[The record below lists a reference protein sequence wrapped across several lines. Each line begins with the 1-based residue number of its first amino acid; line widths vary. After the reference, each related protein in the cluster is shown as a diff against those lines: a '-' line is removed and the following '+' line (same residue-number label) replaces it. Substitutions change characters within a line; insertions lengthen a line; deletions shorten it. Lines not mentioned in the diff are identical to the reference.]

1 MNVSPIT
8 AAAAALR
15 AQVVGEVEAEFI
27 GAVADLQDVVA
38 AAPAASAGPDA
49 LKQAVDSAKAA
60 AAGRQASLAP
70 LFADLAQAQSAP
82 DLTAVIKAAI
92 NQILALRTPLDG
104 PLTAD
109 ALEQAVARSGLF
121 LEARLAAS
129 APASEPAPPDLKA
142 ALLALQRALA
152 AEPAA
157 EAVTPPQRIPPPIRG
172 AALTPQAPMPASL
185 PPGADLA
192 AIVQHLGPQ
201 VEQGLARQV
210 LHQLASAPD
219 GPTTAWLF
227 ELPIATPQ
235 GASVAQFQI
244 DRDSPEPGAADP
256 APFWQVRFAIDIE
269 PLGPVHVHL
278 RAEGERVAV
287 TIWAERDGSLDRLRG
302 KGAELARTLPAEVT
316 FRAGAPKR
324 PAPARGRLVDQT
336 S

>member
-8 AAAAALR
+8 PAAAPLR
-15 AQVVGEVEAEFI
+15 AQVIGEVEAEF
-27 GAVADLQDVVA
+27 AA
-38 AAPAASAGPDA
+38 AAPAASAAPAPDA
-49 LKQAVDSAKAA
+49 IKQAVGSAKAA
-60 AAGRQASLAP
+60 AAGRQASLSP

-82 DLTAVIKAAI
+82 GLTAVIKAAI
-92 NQILALRTPLDG
+92 NQILVLRTPSDG

-109 ALEQAVARSGLF
+109 VVEQAVARSGLF

-129 APASEPAPPDLKA
+129 APKSEAAPPDLKA
-142 ALLALQRALA
+142 ALLTLQQALA

-157 EAVTPPQRIPPPIRG
+157 EAVTPPPRIPPPIRG
-172 AALTPQAPMPASL
+172 AALTPQAPVPASL

-192 AIVQHLGPQ
+192 VIVQHLGPQ
-201 VEQGLARQV
+201 VERALARQV

-219 GPTTAWLF
+219 GPTTAWMF

-244 DRDSPEPGAADP
+244 DRESPEPGAADP

-278 RAEGERVAV
+278 RTEGERAAV

-302 KGAELARTLPAEVT
+302 EGAELARALPAEVT

>member
-8 AAAAALR
+8 PAAAALR
-15 AQVVGEVEAEFI
+15 AQAIGAVEAEFI

-38 AAPAASAGPDA
+38 AAPAASAGPGA
-49 LKQAVDSAKAA
+49 LKQAIDSAKAA

-82 DLTAVIKAAI
+82 GLTAVIKAAI
-92 NQILALRTPLDG
+92 NQILALRTPSDG

-109 ALEQAVARSGLF
+109 AVEQAVARSGLF
-121 LEARLAAS
+121 LEAHLAA
-129 APASEPAPPDLKA
+129 APASDAPAPDLKA
-142 ALLALQRALA
+142 ALLTLKQALA
-152 AEPAA
+152 AGPAA
-157 EAVTPPQRIPPPIRG
+157 EVTTPPQPIPPPLRG
-172 AALTPQAPMPASL
+172 VAQTPQAPVPASL

-201 VEQGLARQV
+201 VEQALARQV
-210 LHQLASAPD
+210 LHQIASTPD
-219 GPTTAWLF
+219 GPTTAWMF

-235 GASVAQFQI
+235 GASLAQFQI

-278 RAEGERVAV
+278 RTEGERAAV

-302 KGAELARTLPAEVT
+302 GGAELARALPAEVT
-316 FRAGAPKR
+316 FRAGAPKQ